1 MLVRHFMATDLFTLV
16 PDQSCR
22 EALAA
27 FRLRRIR
34 RAPVVEA
41 ERLTGIV
48 SERDLLHILPGTCAQ
63 ASTQAGEASM
73 SLAVCHVMRTDVV
86 TVDPNDYLTTA
97 ARLMLKHRIGG
108 IPVVHEGRLR
118 GIITESDIFKA
129 LYGILTPPGGMRVI
143 FEELQ
148 PPSGGID
155 YAGMCA
161 RQHLR
166 LHTFLK
172 FPRPGGGAMVY
183 LCAEGDGTEAFV
195 RELWGLS
202 CRVVSVES
210 G

>member
-1 MLVRHFMATDLFTLV
+1 MLVRHFMATDVFTLA
-16 PDQSCR
+16 PDQTCR

-27 FRLRRIR
+27 FRQRRIR

-41 ERLTGIV
+41 DRLIGIV

-73 SLAVCHVMRTDVV
+73 VLAVRHVMHTELI
-86 TVDPNDYLTTA
+86 TAEPNDHLTTA

-143 FEELQ
+143 FEEV
-148 PPSGGID
+148 PPRSGEID

-161 RQHLR
+161 RHYLR

-172 FPRPGGGAMVY
+172 YPGPEGGAMVY
-183 LCAEGDGTEAFV
+183 LCAEGDGAEAFV
-195 RELWGLS
+195 RELWTRS
-202 CRVVSVES
+202 CRVVSVEFS
-210 G
+210 